1 VRNIKLE
8 IEYDG
13 TDFHGWQIQ
22 PDLRTVQ
29 GEIQNKLKTILGEKV
44 NLVSAGRTDVG
55 VHALGQVANFKTASG
70 LDRNSIINGLNGL
83 LPEDVVIKKIE
94 EVDVD
99 FNSRYDAKSRLYKYR
114 IHSGKTA
121 ILRNYVWEVF
131 YSLDLEDILEAT
143 QKTEGRHDFS
153 SFCVA
158 ESVKDD
164 NICQVFSANWE
175 KSGHELVFKIEGDRF
190 LHTMVRSL
198 VGTLVEVG
206 RKYFSVSDFV
216 TIMEAKDRKKAGPTA
231 PACGLYLMQV
241 KYSQRSILLGLA

>member
-1 VRNIKLE
+1 MRNIKLE

-13 TDFHGWQIQ
+13 TNFHGWQIQ
-22 PDLRTVQ
+22 PNLRTVQ
-29 GEIQNKLKTILGEKV
+29 GKIQDKLETILGEKV
-44 NLVSAGRTDVG
+44 NLIGAGRTDVG
-55 VHALGQVANFKTASG
+55 VHAWGQVANFKTASE
-70 LDRNSIINGLNGL
+70 LDQESIRNGLNGL
-83 LPEDVVIKKIE
+83 LPGDVVIKRIE
-94 EVDVD
+94 EVNVD
-99 FNSRYDAKSRLYKYR
+99 FNSRYDAKSRLYKYS

-121 ILRNYVWEVF
+121 ILRHYVWEVLH
-131 YSLDLEDILEAT
+131 SLDLEDIVEAT

-158 ESVKDD
+158 ESSKDN
-164 NICQVFSANWE
+164 NICQVFSADWE
-175 KSGHELVFKIEGDRF
+175 KSDDELIFKIEGDRF

-231 PACGLYLMQV
+231 PACGLCLVEV
-241 KYSQRSILLGLA
+241 KY